1 MTQNQ
6 QNELEEFLKDRRSDH
21 LFLLVGGN
29 TLPNWVAAQL
39 LLKQPNGRV
48 YLVYTSGVR
57 KQLERLKKILEEEG
71 KPVSC
76 FETDSAD
83 EEKIFKAVKDQAE
96 RLARTTSGKIGLNYT
111 GGTKMMSV
119 HAHHAIREAKD
130 VHDPILSYLDAHSL
144 ELKFDDPPGGERDV
158 ASAHQV
164 CISIEKLFK
173 LHGDPRK
180 YKRGDRDRFSY
191 DDRVKAPNAARGLA
205 IAYSH
210 LSGQK
215 LWRKWYN
222 EMMKSK
228 PVDQAPLPNDDD
240 FNHLSDA
247 PPEVIAGCRGMLD
260 SFGVKGG
267 ETLQTVVDKNGQ
279 DFKDVSELTNWFN
292 GLWLEHYTMSQL
304 ADCQAKGVKLNDNG
318 LVTNLQATSEKGR
331 ALQADV
337 LALRGYQL
345 YYFSCYTGN
354 DPTTA
359 KLKLFEAIVR
369 AQQLGG
375 EETRAAVVACVD
387 NPVALR
393 RQVEEELE
401 DDSREGQFE
410 VFGRDSLPKL
420 TGELK
425 RWFDGKRR

>member
-1 MTQNQ
+1 MTQDQ
-6 QNELEEFLKDRRSDH
+6 QDRLEAFLKDRRSDH

-57 KQLERLKKILEEEG
+57 KQLERLKRILEEEE

-83 EEKIFKAVKDQAE
+83 EEKIFKVVKDQAE

-119 HAHHAIREAKD
+119 HAHHAIRDA

-144 ELKFDDPPGGERDV
+144 KLKFDDPPGGEREI
-158 ASAHQV
+158 ALAPQV

-173 LHGDPRK
+173 LHGDPKK

-191 DDRVKAPNAARGLA
+191 DDKVRAPNAARGLA
-205 IAYSH
+205 IAHSH
-210 LSGQK
+210 SSGQE

-222 EMMKSK
+222 EMMKTK
-228 PVDQAPLPNDDD
+228 PVDQALLPTEDD
-240 FNHLSDA
+240 FNRLGDA
-247 PPEVIAGCRGMLD
+247 PPDVIAGCRGVLD
-260 SFGVKGG
+260 GFGVKGG
-267 ETLQTVVDKNGQ
+267 ETLQTVVQKNSG
-279 DFKDVSELTNWFN
+279 DFDRVSTLTNWFN
-292 GLWLEHYTMSQL
+292 GLWLEHYTFSQI
-304 ADCQAKGVKLNDNG
+304 AAACQEEKFKLNANG
-318 LVTNLQATSEKGR
+318 LVTNLRATSESGR
-331 ALQADV
+331 DSQADV

-345 YYFSCYTGN
+345 YYFSCYTGS
-354 DPTTA
+354 DPTTT

-369 AQQLGG
+369 ATQLGG
-375 EETRAAVVACVD
+375 EEARAAVVACVD

-420 TGELK
+420 AGELK